1 MRERAL
7 RFGKTASLVGILTEP
22 APGTEGPDRPGIL
35 LLNSGILHRAG
46 ASRLY
51 VQLARDLAARGF
63 TVLRFDFSGIGD
75 SEGRKDTLPFEEAAV
90 VETREAM
97 DHLAETRGLR
107 RFVLLGLC
115 SGADMA
121 YLVGVADD
129 RVVGLGKLDAWAY
142 RTLKWYLRHFGP
154 RILDLKQW
162 AHSIK
167 VRVLGRPDME
177 LAEGEAEVYVA
188 PEYRRV
194 YPPRERV
201 AEGLATL
208 ARRGVHLYYF
218 FTGDSSEYLNRA
230 DQYREAFPGV
240 DFGDRLQVEYVP
252 EATHTITGLQHQAQ
266 VVKGIGEW
274 AERIWGGAASAGS
287 ASGAL
292 AGVGRG

>member
-7 RFGKTASLVGILTEP
+7 RFGKTASMVGILTEP
-22 APGTEGPDRPGIL
+22 APDTPPGDRPGIL
-35 LLNSGILHRAG
+35 ILNSGILHRAG

-97 DHLAETRGLR
+97 DYLSETRGLK

-154 RILDLKQW
+154 RVLSLKQW
-162 AHSIK
+162 AHSIR
-167 VRVLGRPDME
+167 VRVIPK
-177 LAEGEAEVYVA
+177 EGEEGGDDSVYVA

-194 YPPRERV
+194 FPPREQV
-201 AEGLATL
+201 AEGLSSL

-218 FTGDSSEYLNRA
+218 FTGDSIEYLNHP

-252 EATHTITGLQHQAQ
+252 DATHTVTGLGHQVQ
-266 VVKGIGEW
+266 VVRGIGEW
-274 AERIWGGAASAGS
+274 ADRVWGAGGPAPDERATAE
-287 ASGAL
+287 L
-292 AGVGRG
+292 AGAGG